1 MQKYWSG
8 LLFPSPVD
16 LSNPESPSALA
27 FTAES
32 LGKLEIKG
40 YTLNEVL
47 LIVHVTTSMCNGS
60 SWSLTRLRRE
70 VIS

>member
-1 MQKYWSG
+1 M
-8 LLFPSPVD
+8 
-16 LSNPESPSALA
+16 SPSALA
-27 FTAES
+27 FTTES

-47 LIVHVTTSMCNGS
+47 LTVHATTSMFNGS